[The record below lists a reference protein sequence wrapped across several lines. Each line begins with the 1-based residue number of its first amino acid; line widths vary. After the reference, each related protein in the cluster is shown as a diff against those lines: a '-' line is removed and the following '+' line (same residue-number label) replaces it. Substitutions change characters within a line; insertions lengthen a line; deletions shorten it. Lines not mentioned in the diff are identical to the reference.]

1 MEIAGENDIYN
12 NNNISLFT
20 HTGDD
25 QAQKTSDDATA
36 AEAETATAGL

>member
-1 MEIAGENDIYN
+1 MDIYT
-12 NNNISLFT
+12 NNNIAFFT
-20 HTGDD
+20 LTGDD